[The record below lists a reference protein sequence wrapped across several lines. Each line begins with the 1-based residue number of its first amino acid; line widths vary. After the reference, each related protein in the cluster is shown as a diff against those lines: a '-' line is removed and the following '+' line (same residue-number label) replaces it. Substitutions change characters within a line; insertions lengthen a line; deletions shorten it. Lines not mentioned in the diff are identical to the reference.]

1 MKNIGVLFLVEH
13 IDRELDA
20 VTCITEKLQSK
31 FGIASDVRNYY
42 QDFSYVLRRYNPNV
56 VVFPFFYGADHIFP
70 TTYVERWPNV
80 CFVNMAWE
88 QILAKLDVPMIVPR
102 DEIAKNK
109 INHLCWTNQHHDFL
123 RDYGVPTD
131 HLYLTGNPVMKFYEN
146 PYKNYF
152 DTRDQLAQKYGL
164 DSKRKWVLFPENY
177 AAAFYS
183 DRQLQHLVSRENA
196 DLEYLREAR
205 AYCDRSLKLF
215 FAWTKDLDGENDP
228 VLILRPRPAITLDQM
243 VDFMRRT
250 IGTPG
255 KNLRIIKAG
264 TAREWILA
272 ADHVISSY
280 STTLIE
286 AALAGK
292 MIHMFEPEPLVEG
305 LESEWHRFVPSLT
318 ERDNYFNAVRQTE
331 IVKTGAAV
339 AEWARAR
346 VFPVGDPLDAI
357 AEVIS
362 RLHRAVAP
370 RAGASIPD
378 HHRMQAGQILVERI
392 SKFSQRRPVLRRFT
406 RGYRFGPY
414 RIADIFGADDIA
426 ARVWRWRA
434 ALKSETPVTL

>member
-1 MKNIGVLFLVEH
+1 MKNIDVLFLVEH

-31 FGIASDVRNYY
+31 FGIVSDVRNYY
-42 QDFSYVLRRYNPNV
+42 QDFSYALRRYNPNV

-70 TTYVERWPNV
+70 TAYVERWPNA

-88 QILAKLDVPMIVPR
+88 QILAKLDVPMMVPR
-102 DEIAKNK
+102 DEVAKNK
-109 INHLCWTNQHHDFL
+109 INHLCWTNQHHDLL
-123 RDYGVPTD
+123 RDHGVATD
-131 HLYLTGNPVMKFYEN
+131 HLHLTGNPVMKFYEN

-152 DTRDQLAQKYGL
+152 DTRDRLAHRYGL

-183 DRQLQHLVSRENA
+183 DSQLQHLTSNENA
-196 DLEYLREAR
+196 DLEYLTEAR

-215 FAWTKDLDGENDP
+215 FAWTKDLDRENDP
-228 VLILRPRPAITLDQM
+228 ILILRPRPAITLDQM

-318 ERDNYFNAVRQTE
+318 ECDTYLSAVRQTK

-357 AEVIS
+357 AQVIS
-362 RLHRAVAP
+362 CLHRAVAP
-370 RAGASIPD
+370 KAGLSIPD
-378 HHRMQAGQILVERI
+378 HHRLRAGQILVERI
-392 SKFSQRRPVLRRFT
+392 RKFSQRRPVLRRFT
-406 RGYRFGPY
+406 RGYGVTPY
-414 RIADIFGADDIA
+414 RVADVFGADDIA
-426 ARVWRWRA
+426 ARVWRWQA
-434 ALKSETPVTL
+434 ALKSDTLVTL